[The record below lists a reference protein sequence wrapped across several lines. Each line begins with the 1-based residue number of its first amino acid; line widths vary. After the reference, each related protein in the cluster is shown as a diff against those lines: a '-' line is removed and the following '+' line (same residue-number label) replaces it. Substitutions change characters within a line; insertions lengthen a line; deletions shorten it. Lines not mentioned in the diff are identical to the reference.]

1 MSTPNIEDSILL
13 SIKKLLG
20 IEDAGT
26 QFDVDLIIHINS
38 VFSILTQL
46 GIGPDG
52 GFSIS
57 DAESKWSDFL
67 SSDTEASKV
76 EMVKSYMYMKVRQMF
91 DPPANSF
98 VVESFNKQ
106 IAELEWRLSVAY
118 KPTNIN
124 VEGGDLDDD

>member
-1 MSTPNIEDSILL
+1 MNESILS

-20 IEDAGT
+20 LVELYTPFDA
-26 QFDVDLIIHINS
+26 DIIIHINS
-38 VFSILTQL
+38 VFSILRQL
-46 GIGPDG
+46 GIGPDT

-57 DAESKWSDFL
+57 DEKSKWSDFL
-67 SSDTEASKV
+67 SGDEKSSLV
-76 EMVKSYMYMKVRQMF
+76 EMVKTYMYLKVRLMF

-118 KPTNIN
+118 TPTTN
-124 VEGGDLDDD
+124 